1 MPYRFY
7 FHDDTRRK
15 GEETAD
21 LLDISTNLYAT
32 ILKSGLK
39 TTEDVI
45 TLQYSPQAIFRVRP
59 VSRCSASISGH
70 GEAIL
75 CTAFSP
81 ESSSIMATGSGDNTA
96 RIWDTDTG
104 TPKFTLKGH
113 TGWVLVVSFSPD
125 GKFLATGSM
134 DNTVR
139 LWDVATGDALG
150 QPLKGHSKWITSLS
164 WEPYHSQAPGRPR
177 LASASKD
184 STIRIWDVTL
194 RRIEV
199 VLSGHKGTVTCV
211 RWGGLRQLYTSS
223 QDKTIKI
230 WKTRSWKC
238 ATTLTAHSHW
248 VNHLAL
254 STDHVL
260 QTAYHDPTLPSSSL
274 PTTPEARRAL
284 AQSRFN
290 TACTLSGTQT
300 ERLISASDDNTIF
313 LWNIP
318 PSLSSQD
325 HTSTA
330 PSQNL
335 TIKPLTRLLGH
346 AKQVNHVTFCP
357 SGEHIASASFDNS
370 VKLWSGIDGTF
381 KHTLRGH
388 VAAVYM
394 VAFSADSRLL
404 VSCSKDTTV
413 KCWDAA
419 TGKMVNDLPGHE
431 DEVYALGWS
440 GDGKCVGS
448 GGRDRKVRVWRN

>member
-1 MPYRFY
+1 MMISMSDSFSRVLQTKCHTDFT
-7 FHDDTRRK
+7 FMMTR
-15 GEETAD
+15 GEIRRETAD
-21 LLDISTNLYAT
+21 LLDISTNLYAA

-75 CTAFSP
+75 CTTFSP

-125 GKFLATGSM
+125 GKLLATGSM
-134 DNTVR
+134 DNTIR

-223 QDKTIKI
+223 QDKTIKSG
-230 WKTRSWKC
+230 K
-238 ATTLTAHSHW
+238 
-248 VNHLAL
+248 LARG
-254 STDHVL
+254 S
-260 QTAYHDPTLPSSSL
+260 ALP
-274 PTTPEARRAL
+274 P
-284 AQSRFN
+284 
-290 TACTLSGTQT
+290 
-300 ERLISASDDNTIF
+300 
-313 LWNIP
+313 
-318 PSLSSQD
+318 
-325 HTSTA
+325 
-330 PSQNL
+330 
-335 TIKPLTRLLGH
+335 
-346 AKQVNHVTFCP
+346 
-357 SGEHIASASFDNS
+357 
-370 VKLWSGIDGTF
+370 
-381 KHTLRGH
+381 
-388 VAAVYM
+388 
-394 VAFSADSRLL
+394 
-404 VSCSKDTTV
+404 
-413 KCWDAA
+413 
-419 TGKMVNDLPGHE
+419 
-431 DEVYALGWS
+431 
-440 GDGKCVGS
+440 
-448 GGRDRKVRVWRN
+448 